1 MASTSP
7 TEQAAAVLESCL
19 KGEPPPRELWRG
31 LVAAAAGEGEP
42 AVEASEAL
50 FQGVVEPL
58 ADRFDPPLCRRYAE
72 LFSEAIAYC
81 VSGWEAADLLER
93 YGSVRRGRWYRPDRG
108 APESVAVLSRV
119 TLGADVA
126 VTSIVLDAVKK
137 RFPNARILFAGPR
150 KCWELFAGDR
160 RIEHLDAPYLRHGA
174 LRERLDAGLR
184 LRPALE
190 SENLLVM
197 DPDSRL
203 SQLGLLPV
211 CDEERYFFF
220 ESRCYGGESDDSL
233 TQLTQRWCAE
243 ALGVVDAVP
252 YIAPLEDAG
261 AREAEGAIT
270 VSLGVGDNPAK
281 RLPDPFEE
289 ELLKGLAGLGLP
301 VVIDKGAG
309 GDEAERVER
318 AVAAAGGAN
327 GRIRVWEGA
336 FAPFAA
342 RIAASR
348 LYVGYDS
355 AGQHVAA
362 AARTPLISV
371 FAGYPCERFVHRWR
385 PTTTAPC
392 RVLAVSGADWKL
404 ILDRVLE
411 TARQMLGIC

>member
-7 TEQAAAVLESCL
+7 IEQAAAVLDCCL
-19 KGEPPPRELWRG
+19 KGEPVPGELWRP
-31 LVAAAAGEGEP
+31 LVAAAAGEGEE
-42 AVEASEAL
+42 AAAASEAL

-81 VSGWEAADLLER
+81 VPGWEAADLLER
-93 YGSVRRGRWYRPDRG
+93 YGKVRCGRWYRPEQG
-108 APESVAVLSRV
+108 APELVTVLSRV

-137 RFPNARILFAGPR
+137 RFPNARVLFAGPR

-160 RIEHLDAPYLRHGA
+160 RIELLETPYRRHGA

-184 LRPALE
+184 LRPSLSGE
-190 SENLLVM
+190 GVLVI

-211 CDEERYFFF
+211 CDDERYFFF
-220 ESRCYGGESDDSL
+220 ESRCYGGASEESL
-233 TQLTQRWCAE
+233 TQLAQRWCAE
-243 ALGVVDAVP
+243 VLGVVDALP

-281 RLPDPFEE
+281 RMPDPFEE
-289 ELLKGLAGLGLP
+289 ELLKGLVGLGLP

-309 GDEAERVER
+309 GEEAEHVER

-327 GRIRVWEGA
+327 GRIKVWEGA

-348 LYVGYDS
+348 LYIGYDS

-392 RVLAVSGADWKL
+392 RVLAAAGADWKL

-411 TARQMLGIC
+411 TARVMLGIS